1 MSIYFK
7 ALGVLI
13 FVASLFGAFK
23 LHGILDLSAIK
34 QGNQMLSALF
44 NSQMIVDK
52 GDQLRLWSSLYMIL
66 FGLGF
71 GSLCYGVGV
80 LLGRRQD

>member
-1 MSIYFK
+1 MSGYFK
-7 ALGVLI
+7 ILGVLI

-23 LHGILDLSAIK
+23 LQGILDLAAIK
-34 QGNQMLSALF
+34 EGNQMLSALF
-44 NSQMIVDK
+44 NSQVIVEK
-52 GDQLRLWSSLYMIL
+52 GDQLRLWSGLYMVL

-80 LLGRRQD
+80 LLQRRS